1 MKRKSSPRSGRPRYP
16 DLATYM
22 ARTGDTQ
29 ANIARQL
36 RLVGVPVSQAQLSRI
51 LAGAIPRLELRI
63 ALARYANI
71 PIESFTWEAAKRR
84 GLVA

>member
-1 MKRKSSPRSGRPRYP
+1 
-16 DLATYM
+16 M

-29 ANIARQL
+29 ANMSRVL
-36 RLVGVPVSQAQLSRI
+36 REAGIRVSQAQLSRI

>member
-1 MKRKSSPRSGRPRYP
+1 VKRKASVSRRPPVRRPKYP

-22 ARTGDTQ
+22 AATGDTQ
-29 ANIARQL
+29 ANLARQFH
-36 RLVGVPVSQAQLSRI
+36 VSQAQISRI